1 MSRMQFHFDNSPAPS
16 ADHNP
21 VAGFDPE
28 FNSVVDYIIRI
39 TYRIWE
45 GKQIGLVYDYYSDDC
60 PIYTLA
66 GYAEGAEAA
75 VQGTIK
81 TLSAFPDRTLHA
93 ENIIYSG
100 DNDGGYHSSHLIWT
114 QMTNLGDSEFG
125 PATGKSAQI
134 RVIAH
139 CVMKDNKIIEE
150 WLVRDNYSLVEQL
163 GFDPHEV
170 AQKWASQPIDPNGP
184 FAQWRD
190 AEITRVS
197 SIDTSRKANQFNS
210 QTHAGEFVSTHLHNI
225 WNNRMLGDIQLL
237 YADNIV
243 FHGSANRE
251 FNYKEQVL
259 RYYLDFLGSMPD
271 GKMAFDKVCV
281 IPNSHG
287 GHDVSVRWTFA
298 GTHTGNVR
306 FGQPTGLP
314 ILIIGESQY
323 RLKDGKVIEEW
334 TVFDELSILT
344 QVYRHRL
351 TQTTSE

>member
-1 MSRMQFHFDNSPAPS
+1 MQHHFDNSPAPS
-16 ADHNP
+16 DEHDP
-21 VAGFDPE
+21 VEGFDAE
-28 FNSVVDYIIRI
+28 FSSVVDYIIRI

-100 DNDGGYHSSHLIWT
+100 DNDSGYHSSHLIWT

-139 CVMKDNKIIEE
+139 CVMKDNKIVEE

-163 GFDPHEV
+163 GFDPDEV
-170 AQKWASQPIDPNGP
+170 AQRWAQTPIAPESQ
-184 FAQWRD
+184 FAKWRD
-190 AEITRVS
+190 SEIARVMAT
-197 SIDTSRKANQFNS
+197 DTSRQANLADPQLD
-210 QTHAGEFVSTHLHNI
+210 AGAFVKTHLHNI
-225 WNNRMLGDIQLL
+225 WNNRMLGDMHLL
-237 YADNIV
+237 YVDNVV

-259 RYYLDFLGSMPD
+259 RYYLDFLGAMPD
-271 GKMAFDKVCV
+271 GKMALDKVCV
-281 IPNSHG
+281 VQNSVG
-287 GHDVSVRWTFA
+287 GHDVSVRWAFA

-306 FGQPTGLP
+306 FGAPTGQP
-314 ILIIGESQY
+314 ILVIGESQY
-323 RLKDGKVIEEW
+323 RLKAGKVVEEW

-344 QVYRHRL
+344 QMHRHRL
-351 TQTTSE
+351 SAQAGAAE

>member
-1 MSRMQFHFDNSPAPS
+1 MQFHFDNSPAPS
-16 ADHNP
+16 ADHP
-21 VAGFDPE
+21 MVEGFDPE
-28 FNSVVDYIIRI
+28 FTSVVDYIIRI

-81 TLSAFPDRTLHA
+81 TLSAFPDRTLHP

-100 DNDGGYHSSHLIWT
+100 DNETGYHSSHLIWT

-139 CVMKDNKIIEE
+139 CVMKDNKIVEE

-163 GFDPHEV
+163 GFEPHIV
-170 AQKWASQPIDPNGP
+170 AQQWASLPQDPKGT
-184 FAQWRD
+184 FSTWRQS
-190 AEITRVS
+190 EIKRVMAV
-197 SIDTSRKANQFNS
+197 DTSRQANQFDP
-210 QTHAGEFVSTHLHNI
+210 QHAAGDFVKVHLHNI
-225 WNNRMLGDIQLL
+225 WNNRMLGDLHLL
-237 YADNIV
+237 YADNVV

-259 RYYLDFLGSMPD
+259 RYYLDFLGAMPD
-271 GKMAFDKVCV
+271 GKMALDKVCV
-281 IPNSHG
+281 IQNQHG

-306 FGQPTGLP
+306 FGTPTHKP

-323 RLKDGKVIEEW
+323 RLKDGKVVEEW
-334 TVFDELSILT
+334 TVFDELSILA
-344 QVYRHRL
+344 QMYRYRL
-351 TQTTSE
+351 ALQNVSE